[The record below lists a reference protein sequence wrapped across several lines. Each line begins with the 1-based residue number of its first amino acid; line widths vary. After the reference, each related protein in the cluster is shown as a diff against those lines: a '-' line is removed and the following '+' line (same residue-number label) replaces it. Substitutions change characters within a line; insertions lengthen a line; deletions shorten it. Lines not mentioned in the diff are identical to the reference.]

1 MISTSLLSAV
11 YTRYTYYRGR
21 MTPWICLRCRVRN
34 CGCAVPKIESRERMR
49 GRSKPQYEH
58 FGPSSSR

>member
-21 MTPWICLRCRVRN
+21 MTPWMSWRCRVRN
-34 CGCAVPKIESRERMR
+34 
-49 GRSKPQYEH
+49 
-58 FGPSSSR
+58 